1 MKHLIVTTIAALS
14 LTAMAQTA
22 DKAEVI
28 PAATIQQQ
36 SKVLTAKAKASGGA
50 TINLG
55 DYKAYTIKFSV
66 LTASGHAEAHA
77 HFDDVSIVQSGTA
90 TVITGGTIVGAHS
103 IAEGETAGTSI
114 EGGTELTLHAGDI
127 ARVPAGIP
135 HQFIVKKGTTYKAI
149 VIKVPRN

>member
-1 MKHLIVTTIAALS
+1 MKYLILTATVLS
-14 LTAMAQTA
+14 LTAMAQSA

-28 PAATIQQQ
+28 SAQTIQQQ
-36 SKVLTAKAKASGGA
+36 TATLTEKAKESGSA
-50 TINLG
+50 ITNLG
-55 DYKAYTIKFSV
+55 DYQAYTIKLSV

-114 EGGTELTLHAGDI
+114 EGGTALTLHAGDI
-127 ARVPAGIP
+127 ARVPAGTP
-135 HQFIVKKGTTYKAI
+135 HQFIIQKGTIYKAY
-149 VIKVPRN
+149 VIKVPRK